1 MQDRP
6 HPIELIRTV
15 AETLRDKIMPQLSG
29 AAAFEVRVAANA
41 LDLVARQLAR
51 DPGTDEAER
60 ARLQALLGRDGTLEE
75 LTRALSAR
83 LADGCLS
90 LADAGV
96 KDHLWATTL
105 DKLAVDQPGY
115 AAYAAET
122 QA

>member
-15 AETLRDKIMPQLSG
+15 AETLRDRIMPQLSG

-41 LDLVARQLAR
+41 LDLVARHLAR
-51 DPGTDEAER
+51 APGADEAER
-60 ARLQALLGRDGTLEE
+60 KRLQALLGRDGTLEE
-75 LTRALSAR
+75 LTRELSAR
-83 LADGCLS
+83 LADGRLG
-90 LADAGV
+90 LADVGV
-96 KDHLWATTL
+96 KEHLWATTL